1 MKSINPYLIF
11 NGNAEEAFEFY
22 QSVFGGEIFKL
33 RFSEM
38 PGSSEMPDEDQ
49 NKLAHVAL
57 AIAGNS
63 QVLMASDA
71 GTGQE
76 ATIQENGNYYLSL
89 EPESAE
95 EADKIY
101 NKLSDDGKIIMPLD
115 KTDWAE
121 KFAMFADK
129 FGIQW
134 MINYGDADF

>member
-1 MKSINPYLIF
+1 MKTINPYLIF

-22 QSVFGGEIFKL
+22 QSVFGGEIFKM

-38 PGSSEMPDEDQ
+38 PGTDQMPDEDQ

-57 AIAGNS
+57 AIAGKE
-63 QVLMASDA
+63 QILMASDA
-71 GTGQE
+71 GTGHE
-76 ATIQENGNYYLSL
+76 ANIQNNGNYYLSL

-95 EADKIY
+95 EAEEIY
-101 NKLSDDGKIIMPLD
+101 SKLSEGGNVFMPLEES
-115 KTDWAE
+115 DWAE

-134 MINYGDADF
+134 MINYGDK

>member
-11 NGNAEEAFEFY
+11 NGNAEEAFDFY
-22 QSVFGGEIFKL
+22 QSVFGGEVFKM

-38 PGSSEMPDEDQ
+38 PGTSEMPDEDQ

-57 AIAGNS
+57 EIAGKD
-63 QVLMASDA
+63 QILMASDA
-71 GTGQE
+71 GTGHE
-76 ATIQENGNYYLSL
+76 ANIQKNGNYYLSL

-95 EADKIY
+95 EAEQIY
-101 NKLSDDGKIIMPLD
+101 NKLSEGGTIIMPLD
-115 KTDWAE
+115 ETDWAE

-134 MINYGDADF
+134 MINYGDKG